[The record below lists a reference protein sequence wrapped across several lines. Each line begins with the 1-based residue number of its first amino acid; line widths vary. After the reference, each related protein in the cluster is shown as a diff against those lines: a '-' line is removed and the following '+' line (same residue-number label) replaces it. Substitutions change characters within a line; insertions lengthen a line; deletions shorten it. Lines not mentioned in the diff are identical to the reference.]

1 MNKNM
6 DDIPKIVQ
14 EEFRTLIEMF
24 GNNVHLLGERD
35 GVEFYIYDFS
45 DDVDVGFPLIVSIF
59 NGKITRVEG
68 FDAVRLVASFRLEN

>member
-1 MNKNM
+1 M

-14 EEFRTLIEMF
+14 EEFRSLIEMF